1 MHSRLLLTATIL
13 VVACGDSG
21 PGPESFT
28 GLWRLTS
35 VNSQPLPS
43 PGNATGGLVWVAGL
57 LNLGQQSGFFDMCLE
72 VTSTSAPIAQSTG
85 VLVGPISGD
94 KIEVTYFGRR
104 EIVPDIAAL
113 NGSQLTLRYRNV
125 LVGGQVEGLDVLTFV
140 PMSGERPPV
149 CSLAP

>member
-1 MHSRLLLTATIL
+1 
-13 VVACGDSG
+13 
-21 PGPESFT
+21 
-28 GLWRLTS
+28 
-35 VNSQPLPS
+35 
-43 PGNATGGLVWVAGL
+43 
-57 LNLGQQSGFFDMCLE
+57 MCLE

-104 EIVPDIAAL
+104 EIVPDTAAL

-140 PMSGERPPV
+140 PHEWRTPPGLQPRSV
-149 CSLAP
+149 TVRDFRRQPLLRGPHGDDVV